1 MLQGVAVHQNTYD
14 QQNERV
20 PKPHFPLMDSTHAQE
35 IVFPVGVF
43 GHEKILWTGSDEGKP
58 FPKFSCMVLPPHPN
72 DPGQKT
78 NFLN

>member
-1 MLQGVAVHQNTYD
+1 
-14 QQNERV
+14 
-20 PKPHFPLMDSTHAQE
+20 MDSTHAQE